1 MQFTSSQ
8 MHSFSEKSCLKFIFC
23 LLWESTCRRALK
35 YMINIIS
42 LIIGNNHAQWKTSK
56 QENTTLTTV
65 WLNQEMRPYLLR
77 YPAMAMRAANHVRVS
92 QATDSAKHS
101 FHVTTPVIRR
111 TDNPRIAAVTA
122 STFSIPPK
130 IQSPT

>member
-1 MQFTSSQ
+1 
-8 MHSFSEKSCLKFIFC
+8 
-23 LLWESTCRRALK
+23 
-35 YMINIIS
+35 MINIIS
-42 LIIGNNHAQWKTSK
+42 LIIGNNHAQRKTSK

>member
-1 MQFTSSQ
+1 MNNSK
-8 MHSFSEKSCLKFIFC
+8 EKEK
-23 LLWESTCRRALK
+23 
-35 YMINIIS
+35 
-42 LIIGNNHAQWKTSK
+42 H
-56 QENTTLTTV
+56 TLTTV

-77 YPAMAMRAANHVRVS
+77 YPAIAMSAANHVRVS

-101 FHVTTPVIRR
+101 FHVTTPVIKS
-111 TDNPRIAAVTA
+111 TDNPSMAAVTA